1 MRYKISATTKTYN
14 ENTTLQPE
22 AKYGAWMCVNVGT
35 GVANVM
41 GFDLQPGEGLDFLS
55 AVPTGSTWGT
65 PIQIILQAGAAV
77 RVTRLQALKIG
88 E

>member
-1 MRYKISATTKTYN
+1 MRYKISATTKTYT

-22 AKYGAWMCVNVGT
+22 QKYGAWMCVNVGT

-41 GFDLQPGEGLDFLS
+41 GYDLQPSEGLDFLD

-65 PIQIILQAGAAV
+65 PIQIILQTGAAV
-77 RVTRLQALKIG
+77 RVTRLQALPIG
-88 E
+88 D